1 MQKGV
6 ALLDIGELVLKIEH
20 FILRKLSAFDVN
32 GSQLDRFYDLC
43 FFLLQ
48 FPHLSLLLNLEFLL
62 FTEWPPETTLGKYQ

>member
-43 FFLLQ
+43 FFDYNSPIYLY
-48 FPHLSLLLNLEFLL
+48 F
-62 FTEWPPETTLGKYQ
+62 